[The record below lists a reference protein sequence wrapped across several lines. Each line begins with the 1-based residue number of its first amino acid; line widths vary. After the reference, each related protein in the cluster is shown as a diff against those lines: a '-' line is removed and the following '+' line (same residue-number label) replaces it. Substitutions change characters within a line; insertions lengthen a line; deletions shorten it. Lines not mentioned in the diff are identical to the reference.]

1 VTYLARDYSGVF
13 KPRPDSTRLSLP
25 ITMDYKGGRAEKTKN
40 RVLWVL
46 GWIAVTCVICFGLLT
61 SKDGTFLVKLVRAI
75 AVSFISIT
83 ILRFGYLDEGKL
95 RNEEIK
101 LQDSDYQVGT
111 YATWGILTVR
121 ENIQGIPICQYR
133 NGRSGVFVRMEKNV
147 FKGDKSASKFRHREA
162 VGNFFNLLARTPDLK
177 VSHIDMMDFVGSD
190 ERIDLAIESTK
201 KCSNPLLK
209 KWVYTI
215 YRKLKEDSQYEI
227 YASDIFI
234 FTWTGNNDLN
244 MQTVQNALGFL
255 QQNAGYIGYEYMGMA
270 ELGELYKVLFNV
282 VDFDTT
288 RACTLAQGEI
298 GNMGITPLK
307 VIHGNGGVDVIN
319 LSREEKLQ
327 QRDKES
333 MRSTQGYNGPVD
345 TMYLRDKHQ
354 DDMPDSFEI

>member
-1 VTYLARDYSGVF
+1 
-13 KPRPDSTRLSLP
+13 
-25 ITMDYKGGRAEKTKN
+25 
-40 RVLWVL
+40 
-46 GWIAVTCVICFGLLT
+46 
-61 SKDGTFLVKLVRAI
+61 
-75 AVSFISIT
+75 
-83 ILRFGYLDEGKL
+83 
-95 RNEEIK
+95 
-101 LQDSDYQVGT
+101 
-111 YATWGILTVR
+111 
-121 ENIQGIPICQYR
+121 
-133 NGRSGVFVRMEKNV
+133 
-147 FKGDKSASKFRHREA
+147 
-162 VGNFFNLLARTPDLK
+162 
-177 VSHIDMMDFVGSD
+177 
-190 ERIDLAIESTK
+190 
-201 KCSNPLLK
+201 
-209 KWVYTI
+209 
-215 YRKLKEDSQYEI
+215 
-227 YASDIFI
+227 
-234 FTWTGNNDLN
+234 